1 MPLTRVCPSIINAYK
16 SPVISSDPFSLD
28 KQHLLPLNGF
38 NPYKKKSDMA
48 STSDYFSGSA
58 QMPPGTELM
67 RNTTSHHMAEGPK
80 SHQVL
85 VPTPSNDPTD
95 PLNWSMKW
103 KLITA
108 INQSLFVVF
117 SIIPALSIAPV
128 TPIFI
133 QYFGATPATVSLFL
147 GVCVITLGW
156 ANFIIIPL
164 SNIFGQRFICLVTA
178 LIVIGSNIWQASAK
192 NTSSFFGAR
201 ALNGV
206 GSAVNESV
214 MVQVIADIFFLHER
228 GLWMGVFFAS
238 YFIGLFIGPIIA
250 GNMAE
255 YEGWQSF
262 FWLCTGVSVL
272 NFLCLL
278 LAFPETKFHRPSSCS
293 DQSSN
298 IIMAE
303 SKAKDGDEAQ
313 LESPEQLGAMIG
325 QGGPGKKLWLLAQ
338 KPYPGVISSLLA
350 DFIAP
355 VYILSFPIIVWAACM
370 VGAAANTLLVMNL
383 TQSPVFAAPPY
394 LFTPGNVGFLNFTFL
409 VGGLF
414 GMATAGPLSD
424 WIAKKLT
431 IRNDDI
437 REPEMRLL
445 ALIPYIVIMFVGVLV
460 IILGYRF
467 QWSWEAIVIFGYT
480 CVGIQVVALPTI
492 AISYAI
498 DSYKPIS
505 GEILAISTVLKN
517 TFGFGMSWWVP
528 DLLPYQAVLVLF
540 CCNVS
545 CCLFAI
551 PIYFFGK
558 RLRTITSNSKIHGM
572 EAIM

>member
-1 MPLTRVCPSIINAYK
+1 
-16 SPVISSDPFSLD
+16 
-28 KQHLLPLNGF
+28 
-38 NPYKKKSDMA
+38 
-48 STSDYFSGSA
+48 
-58 QMPPGTELM
+58 
-67 RNTTSHHMAEGPK
+67 
-80 SHQVL
+80 
-85 VPTPSNDPTD
+85 
-95 PLNWSMKW
+95 
-103 KLITA
+103 
-108 INQSLFVVF
+108 
-117 SIIPALSIAPV
+117 
-128 TPIFI
+128 
-133 QYFGATPATVSLFL
+133 
-147 GVCVITLGW
+147 
-156 ANFIIIPL
+156 
-164 SNIFGQRFICLVTA
+164 
-178 LIVIGSNIWQASAK
+178 
-192 NTSSFFGAR
+192 
-201 ALNGV
+201 
-206 GSAVNESV
+206 
-214 MVQVIADIFFLHER
+214 
-228 GLWMGVFFAS
+228 
-238 YFIGLFIGPIIA
+238 
-250 GNMAE
+250 
-255 YEGWQSF
+255 
-262 FWLCTGVSVL
+262 
-272 NFLCLL
+272 
-278 LAFPETKFHRPSSCS
+278 
-293 DQSSN
+293 
-298 IIMAE
+298 MAE